1 MFITATVEPHRFRQG
16 EFDLHIGRID
26 WLADV
31 GDKAIERITISVN
44 TSTLSKDDVEMLTS
58 YAEENPGDTALQLVF
73 VDATNPHNR
82 LHMTSRSH
90 RIKVKRQFLD
100 DIEASPALSYSIN
113 H

>member
-1 MFITATVEPHRFRQG
+1 
-16 EFDLHIGRID
+16 
-26 WLADV
+26 
-31 GDKAIERITISVN
+31 
-44 TSTLSKDDVEMLTS
+44 MLTS